1 MEAVVKR
8 FLMVLTLVLL
18 ALLFILQPALAG
30 MSSPIYNLDW
40 LLPLTGSGGPPM
52 SSPLYQLDA
61 TLGQTLTGPAT
72 GSLYTLHSG
81 YWAFLGIP
89 YTLFLPAIRK

>member
-1 MEAVVKR
+1 MKKP
-8 FLMVLTLVLL
+8 LMILTLALL
-18 ALLFILQPALAG
+18 ALLLILQPVLAG

-52 SSPLYQLDA
+52 SSPAYLMDA

-72 GSLYTLHSG
+72 GSLYTLYGG
-81 YWAFLGIP
+81 YWAFLGVP
-89 YTLFLPAIRK
+89 YTLFLPAVRK